1 MKVWGRVHDRDFI
14 QKHVRL
20 SRGEE
25 KPKKNKTI
33 RRKMSISLNI
43 YDCWGE
49 HGICPLL
56 DRPLEAVGLFF
67 AGVGLRRVNTLRSH
81 Q

>member
-1 MKVWGRVHDRDFI
+1 MIETLFKNTCDFREVKKN
-14 QKHVRL
+14 Q
-20 SRGEE
+20 
-25 KPKKNKTI
+25 KNKTI
-33 RRKMSISLNI
+33 RRKMSISLNN
-43 YDCWGE
+43 YVCRGE

-67 AGVGLRRVNTLRSH
+67 AGVGLRRANTLRSH